1 MVFCFFLAHRD
12 RCNVRHHVLHLGMKL
27 RCYQPPPPPLPSPFP
42 PGTQRVKVHG
52 IYSFAATVYICTLEA
67 DVRASKEGG
76 GGVCGGRL
84 FLPWIKSGTVHTPRV
99 LTPDL
104 NCTVNHASSANRR
117 HGEVRIAA
125 VHVTSA
131 RIFFFFFFFLFY
143 LCPVEVKASLLSLSV
158 YCLHI
163 CICIYIYKNSCLNWL
178 KDNWGLVMPCFL
190 SVCNG
195 GFTEEKR
202 KKPFF
207 RGAFESNLLQDFFF

>member
-131 RIFFFFFFFLFY
+131 RIFFFFFFFSFT
-143 LCPVEVKASLLSLSV
+143 CALLRSRLRFFPCQCTAYIYV
-158 YCLHI
+158 YVY
-163 CICIYIYKNSCLNWL
+163 IYIRIPVWIGSRII
-178 KDNWGLVMPCFL
+178 
-190 SVCNG
+190 G
-195 GFTEEKR
+195 G
-202 KKPFF
+202 
-207 RGAFESNLLQDFFF
+207 